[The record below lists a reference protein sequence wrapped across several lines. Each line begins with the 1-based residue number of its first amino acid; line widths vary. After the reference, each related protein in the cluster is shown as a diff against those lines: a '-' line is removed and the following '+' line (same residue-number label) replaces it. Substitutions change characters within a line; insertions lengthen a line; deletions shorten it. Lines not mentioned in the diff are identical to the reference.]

1 MGDLAYLN
9 PGVTEHT
16 VEVLCRRTETRKQF
30 KYIFQKKKK
39 KKKRKKRKVFLINT
53 KIWLLT

>member
-16 VEVLCRRTETRKQF
+16 VEVLCRRTETREQL
-30 KYIFQKKKK
+30 KYIFPKKKK
-39 KKKRKKRKVFLINT
+39 KKKKVFLINT

>member
-1 MGDLAYLN
+1 MAYLN

-16 VEVLCRRTETRKQF
+16 VEVLCRRTETRKQL
-30 KYIFQKKKK
+30 KYIFPKKK
-39 KKKRKKRKVFLINT
+39 KVFLINT

>member
-16 VEVLCRRTETRKQF
+16 VEVLCRRTETREQL
-30 KYIFQKKKK
+30 KYIFPKKKEK
-39 KKKRKKRKVFLINT
+39 KKSVSNQH
-53 KIWLLT
+53 

>member
-1 MGDLAYLN
+1 MAYLN

-16 VEVLCRRTETRKQF
+16 VEVLCRRTETREQL
-30 KYIFQKKKK
+30 KYIFP
-39 KKKRKKRKVFLINT
+39 KRKKEKKKVFLINT

>member
-16 VEVLCRRTETRKQF
+16 VEVLCRKTETRKQF
-30 KYIFQKKKK
+30 KYIFQKKKG
-39 KKKRKKRKVFLINT
+39 KRKVFLINT

>member
-1 MGDLAYLN
+1 MAYLN

-16 VEVLCRRTETRKQF
+16 VEVLCRRTETREQL
-30 KYIFQKKKK
+30 KYIFPKKKK
-39 KKKRKKRKVFLINT
+39 KKKVFLINT

>member
-16 VEVLCRRTETRKQF
+16 VEVLCRRTETREQL
-30 KYIFQKKKK
+30 KYIFPKKKK
-39 KKKRKKRKVFLINT
+39 EKKNVFLINT